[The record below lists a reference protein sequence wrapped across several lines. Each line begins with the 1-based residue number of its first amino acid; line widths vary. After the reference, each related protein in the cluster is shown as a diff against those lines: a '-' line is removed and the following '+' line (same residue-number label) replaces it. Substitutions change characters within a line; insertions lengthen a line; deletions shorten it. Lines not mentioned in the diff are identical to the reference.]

1 MQVGIAL
8 RNMGSG
14 ATSEILSGAA
24 KFADDSGLDHLWVL
38 DHIAIPPDDSEG
50 SGGRYVDP
58 LATLAFI
65 SGITKRIQIGT
76 SVLVLPYREK
86 FTTAK
91 LIASIQDLSNE
102 RLLLGVGPGW
112 MEPEF
117 KVVGKDIKNRGT
129 DTDLTIDFINECF
142 ENHIMIENEQDFIFS
157 PRPKKP
163 PILIGGNST
172 KALQRVLKRGDGWM
186 PMIKDD
192 EALVS
197 ACAKLT
203 ENMVSRRKILPMIIP
218 LRQLNLVDLN
228 ESVDI
233 ILKLKEAGCT
243 GVEHFQS
250 YATLDEFKYIAD
262 RLLEIKNKV

>member
-8 RNMGSG
+8 RNMGSE
-14 ATSEILSGAA
+14 ATSEILAAAA
-24 KFADDSGLDHLWVL
+24 KFADNSGLDHLWVL
-38 DHIAIPPDDSEG
+38 DHIAIPPDDAEG

-86 FTTAK
+86 LTTAK
-91 LIASIQDLSNE
+91 LVASIQDLSNE

-112 MEPEF
+112 MASEF
-117 KVVGKDIKNRGT
+117 KVVGKDMKSRGVE
-129 DTDLTIDFINECF
+129 TDLTIDFINKCF
-142 ENHIMIENEQDFIFS
+142 NNHIVIENEQDFIFS

-163 PILIGGNST
+163 PILIGGNSE

-186 PMIKDD
+186 PMIKDN
-192 EALVS
+192 EVLIN
-197 ACAKLT
+197 ACATLI
-203 ENMVSRRKILPMIIP
+203 ENMASRRKIMPTIIP

-228 ESVDI
+228 KSVETI
-233 ILKLKEAGCT
+233 ISLKEAGCA
-243 GVEHFQS
+243 GVEHFQR
-250 YATLDEFKYIAD
+250 YETLDEFKYIAD
-262 RLLEIKNKV
+262 QLLEIKNRL

>member
-1 MQVGIAL
+1 MQVGVAL

-14 ATSEILSGAA
+14 ATSEILAGAA
-24 KFADDSGLDHLWVL
+24 KFADNSGLDHLWVL
-38 DHIAIPPDDSEG
+38 DHVAIPPDDSEG
-50 SGGRYVDP
+50 SEGRYIDP

-91 LIASIQDLSNE
+91 LIASIQELSNE

-142 ENHIMIENEQDFIFS
+142 DNHIMIENEQDFIFS

-192 EALVS
+192 EALIRT
-197 ACAKLT
+197 CAKLT
-203 ENMVSRRKILPMIIP
+203 QNMVSSRQVTPTIIP
-218 LRQLNLVDLN
+218 LRQLDLVDPDK
-228 ESVDI
+228 SVDT
-233 ILKLKEAGCT
+233 ILKLKEAGCA
-243 GVEHFQS
+243 GVEHFQA
-250 YATLDEFKYIAD
+250 YNTLDEFKYIAD